1 MLNLSQQFLLS
12 SPSLM
17 VFFTAIVTMLFDL
30 FKPKSSATNYL
41 AILGLLIS
49 VFLCCNINLEDKLMI
64 WSNHFIIDNATYL
77 MQMFIVVSVI
87 LSLIYANHRY
97 PSLHSATGDVISLYL
112 FATLGMMCLA
122 AAQSLLTIY
131 VCLELTSLPL
141 YALVAAQ
148 KNDSKAVEA
157 AVKYFIMGAIASA
170 FILFGISI
178 LFGLTGNLDITSV
191 VKALRSMQNFSLI
204 ILVAIIFIIAGV
216 AFKLALFPFH
226 MWIPDVYAGAS
237 PVVTLFLSAAPK
249 IAGFAILFRLSLA
262 GLFNVVPQVQHLII
276 LVGLASIT
284 VGNLSAL
291 YQKDL
296 RRLLAY
302 STIAHMGYV
311 ILGFATDTKAGTSG
325 ALFYILTYALMT
337 LSGFAVI
344 ILAKNQEVVLSNVA
358 DLQGLNKRNPWLA
371 AMLMIVF
378 FSMAGVPPAIGFF
391 AKFFIIR
398 ALVDSHLTATAISA
412 LLLAVIGAFYYLR
425 LIKTMY
431 FAAPAENQGTILLN
445 KSSSVIYFIQAVALL
460 LLGMYPAFLINACW
474 QAF

>member
-41 AILGLLIS
+41 ALLGLLVS
-49 VFLCCNINLEDKLMI
+49 FFLCCSINFEDKMTI
-64 WSNHFIIDNATYL
+64 WSNHFIIDNATFL
-77 MQMFIVVSVI
+77 MQIFILATVF
-87 LSLIYANHRY
+87 LCLIYAKHRY
-97 PSLHSATGDVISLYL
+97 ISLHSSKGDIISLYL
-112 FATLGMMCLA
+112 FATLGMMCLV
-122 AAQSLLTIY
+122 AAQSLLTVY

-157 AVKYFIMGAIASA
+157 AVKYFIMGAVASA

-178 LFGLTGNLDITSV
+178 LYGLTGSLDITMV
-191 VKALRSMQNFSLI
+191 VHILQSMQNSSLL
-204 ILVAIIFIIAGV
+204 ILIAVIFIIAGV

-226 MWIPDVYAGAS
+226 MWIPDVYAGAN
-237 PVVTLFLSAAPK
+237 PIITLFLSAAPK
-249 IAGFAILFRLSLA
+249 IAGFSILFRLSLA
-262 GLFNVVPQVQHLII
+262 GLFNLVPQVQHLII

-311 ILGFATDTKAGTSG
+311 IIGFASETKAGTNG

-337 LSGFAVI
+337 LCGFAVI
-344 ILAKNQEVVLSNVA
+344 ILAKNQDVVLSNLS

-398 ALVDSHLTATAISA
+398 ALIDANLTVTAISA

-431 FAAPAENQGTILLN
+431 FSPPAENQGPILLN
-445 KSSSVIYFIQAVALL
+445 SSSSVIYFIHACALL
-460 LLGMYPAFLINACW
+460 LLGIYPTFLVNACW
-474 QAF
+474 QSF